1 MRKKMMA
8 MAAVTAMMVSAGT
21 GSVTMA
27 AQENDDPSKWPVVKM
42 EVVSSTGEE
51 AKEQEIEDAL
61 NEYLVSIDAG
71 VQADLVPLAFGDR
84 ATQLTLLLTDSENGI
99 DLFCWRFYSSV
110 TDMVNNDQVIALDD
124 YRDQYPEL
132 WEMFPESV
140 YKTCQ
145 VNGKQYSMPAAD
157 SFGNFQVYTMRK
169 DIAEE
174 IGVMDLVGKKITEEQ
189 FEDILAKAEA
199 AHPELC
205 WLTDPT
211 VTSYQGIDNL
221 GFSDWIGVLLNQG
234 IDQDTI
240 VNYYE
245 TDEFRAYCEKCKM
258 WADNGY
264 YIDDP
269 LNNTGMM
276 ASYVPDG
283 IAGGGMLEAYSVD
296 YAAALM
302 SAQIKNYEM
311 VIFQLNDFVGTNST
325 VYNGWN
331 ISSTCQNPDAAM
343 KLLDLLYTDEK
354 VARFLALGIEGETY
368 ELDENGCAWYPEGVD
383 SSNVGWNLD
392 CPWFY
397 PNECLGAPF
406 NTTLKT
412 YFTDMIA
419 CWTNPENK
427 YSKAMGFVFDPA
439 NVYDQYAACS
449 ATVAEYRDA
458 LLYGQV
464 DVDSAMEKFNEE
476 LKENGI
482 DEIIEEMQKQYDEFL
497 GK

>member
-1 MRKKMMA
+1 M
-8 MAAVTAMMVSAGT
+8 
-21 GSVTMA
+21 
-27 AQENDDPSKWPVVKM
+27 
-42 EVVSSTGEE
+42 
-51 AKEQEIEDAL
+51 
-61 NEYLVSIDAG
+61 
-71 VQADLVPLAFGDR
+71 
-84 ATQLTLLLTDSENGI
+84 
-99 DLFCWRFYSSV
+99 
-110 TDMVNNDQVIALDD
+110 
-124 YRDQYPEL
+124 
-132 WEMFPESV
+132 
-140 YKTCQ
+140 
-145 VNGKQYSMPAAD
+145 
-157 SFGNFQVYTMRK
+157 
-169 DIAEE
+169 
-174 IGVMDLVGKKITEEQ
+174 
-189 FEDILAKAEA
+189 
-199 AHPELC
+199 
-205 WLTDPT
+205 TDPT
-211 VTSYQGIDNL
+211 VTSYQEIDNL

-283 IAGGGMLEAYSVD
+283 IAGGGMFEAYSVD

-311 VIFQLNDFVGTNST
+311 VIFQLNDFVGTNAT

-412 YFTDMIA
+412 YFTDMTD

-464 DVDSAMEKFNEE
+464 DVDSAIEKFNEE

>member
-1 MRKKMMA
+1 MKKKMFA
-8 MAAVTAMMVSAGT
+8 MASAAV
-21 GSVTMA
+21 MA
-27 AQENDDPSKWPVVKM
+27 AAMGAGNPVMAAEGSDPSQWPVIKM
-42 EVVSSTGEE
+42 EVVSRTGEE
-51 AKEQEIEDAL
+51 ARETEVEAAL

-84 ATQLTLLLTDSENGI
+84 GTQLTLLLTDSENGI

-110 TDMVNNDQVIALDD
+110 TDMVNNDQVIALDQ
-124 YRDQYPEL
+124 YRETYPEL

-145 VNGKQYSMPAAD
+145 VNGQQYSLPGAD

-174 IGVMDLVGKKITEEQ
+174 IGVMDLVGTKISEEQ
-189 FEDILAKAEA
+189 FEDMLAKAEA

-221 GFSDWIGVLLNQG
+221 GFTDWIGVLLNQG
-234 IDQDTI
+234 IDQEEI
-240 VNYYE
+240 VNYYQ

-258 WADNGY
+258 WADSGY

-276 ASYVPDG
+276 ASAVGDG
-283 IAGGGMLEAYSVD
+283 IAGGGMFEAYSID
-296 YAAALM
+296 YAASLM

-311 VIFQLNDFVGTNST
+311 VIFQLNDFVGTNSCI
-325 VYNGWN
+325 YNGWN

-343 KLLDLLYTDEK
+343 KLLDLLYTDET
-354 VARFLALGIEGETY
+354 VARFLALGIEGVTY

-383 SSNVGWNLD
+383 GDNVGWNLD

-406 NTTLKT
+406 NTTMST
-412 YFTDMIA
+412 YFTDMQA
-419 CWTNPENK
+419 CWSDPDNK
-427 YSKAMGFVFDPA
+427 YSSAMGFVFDTSD
-439 NVYDQYAACS
+439 VYDQYAACS
-449 ATVAEYRDA
+449 ATIAEYRDA
-458 LLYGQV
+458 LLFGQV
-464 DVDSAMEKFNEE
+464 DVDSTLERFNEE
-476 LKENGI
+476 LEENGI
-482 DEIIEEMQKQYDEFL
+482 SEIIAEMQRQYDEFL